1 MGLVKDT
8 FDALRAWRNVKKR
21 ESKYNEAHLK
31 KGYFK
36 NLHVSKEV
44 STRYKTSAW
53 VQGEVMLDQAE
64 NLAWW
69 ISVLVFEGWAVNIFY
84 FDFSNFFSLLS
95 CEIDSYRETD
105 ELWAGWA
112 DSEVELE
119 LVEWLDSSWRP

>member
-1 MGLVKDT
+1 MGVVKDT

-31 KGYFK
+31 QGYFK

-44 STRYKTSAW
+44 STKYKTSAW
-53 VQGEVMLDQAE
+53 VQGEVMLDQAD
-64 NLAWW
+64 NLAWCK
-69 ISVLVFEGWAVNIFY
+69 VLVFEGWAVNIIY
-84 FDFSNFFSLLS
+84 FDFSNFFSLVS